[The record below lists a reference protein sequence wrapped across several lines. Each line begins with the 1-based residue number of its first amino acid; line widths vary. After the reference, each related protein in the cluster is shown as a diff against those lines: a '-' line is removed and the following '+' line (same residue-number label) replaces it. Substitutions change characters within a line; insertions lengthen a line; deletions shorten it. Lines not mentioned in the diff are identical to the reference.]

1 MDSIEHMDL
10 ASVIALFEESSL
22 GEMELTCSRYSLK
35 FKRQGEGS
43 YVASAPVAGQKTP
56 KAEKPVAGSKS
67 EESGVIETITS
78 PIVGTFYLTPAPD
91 APAYVQVGDLVE
103 EGGIICTIEAM
114 KMMNQLQTDFP
125 CEIVSVLAK
134 PEEMVEFGQPLFTVR
149 RR

>member
-1 MDSIEHMDL
+1 MDSIEQMDL
-10 ASVIALFEESSL
+10 ASVIALFEVSSL
-22 GEMELTCSRYSLK
+22 SEMELTCSRYSLK

-43 YVASAPVAGQKTP
+43 ARASEPVIAQKP
-56 KAEKPVAGSKS
+56 AKSEKPAVGTK
-67 EESGVIETITS
+67 EQDGDVETITS

-91 APAYVQVGDLVE
+91 ALPYVQVGDMVE

>member
-1 MDSIEHMDL
+1 MDSIEQMDL
-10 ASVIALFEESSL
+10 ASVIALFEGSTLS
-22 GEMELTCSRYSLK
+22 EMELTCSRYSLK
-35 FKRQGEGS
+35 FKRQGDGS
-43 YVASAPVAGQKTP
+43 SGASAPLPPQKPIKNEKTVVAD
-56 KAEKPVAGSKS
+56 KATDGDL
-67 EESGVIETITS
+67 ETITS

-91 APAYVQVGDLVE
+91 APAYVKVGDMVE
-103 EGGIICTIEAM
+103 EGDIICTIEAM